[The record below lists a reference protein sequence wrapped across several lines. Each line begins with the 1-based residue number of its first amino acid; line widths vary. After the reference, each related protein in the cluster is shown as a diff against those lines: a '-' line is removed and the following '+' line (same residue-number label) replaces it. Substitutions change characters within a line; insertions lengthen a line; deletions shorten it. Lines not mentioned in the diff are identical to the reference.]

1 MHARNRLLLRLCA
14 SAAGLIAATS
24 CEKSPPAPAPVAAPV
39 VSAKL
44 AVGAAS
50 SLKELCEST
59 AATFE
64 ASHAG
69 TKLQFSFDASST
81 ISRQIEA
88 GGTFQCILSA
98 DAADVDRLAAKV
110 DAASRVKFLS
120 NRLVIVARPDLPTK
134 IASADSLKDL
144 PGRLALGGEAV
155 PVGKYARAFL
165 AKKGLL
171 DALQPKIVNADNVRA
186 ALTLVESGA
195 ADAAIVYAT
204 DARVATKA
212 KLAFAVP
219 ADDDPGPE
227 YVAAAVAGSSA
238 AAHDYVKWLHSSA
251 FQEAAGKLGF
261 VRVEQ

>member
-1 MHARNRLLLRLCA
+1 MNTRALVLLAL
-14 SAAGLIAATS
+14 AGLAAACT
-24 CEKSPPAPAPVAAPV
+24 ERAPDPAPAKPAA
-39 VSAKL
+39 ATTL
-44 AVGAAS
+44 TVGAAS

-59 AATFE
+59 TAMFE

-69 TKLQFSFDASST
+69 TKLRFSFDASST

-98 DAADVDRLAAKV
+98 DAANVDRLAARV

-120 NRLVIVARPDLPTK
+120 NRLVVVARPDLPAK
-134 IASADSLKDL
+134 IASADSLRDL
-144 PGRLALGGEAV
+144 PGKLALGGEAV
-155 PVGKYARAFL
+155 PVGRYARAYL
-165 AKKGLL
+165 TKKGLL

-186 ALTLVESGA
+186 ALALVESGA

-204 DARVATKA
+204 DARVATRA
-212 KLAFAVP
+212 RLDFEVP
-219 ADDDPGPE
+219 AGDDPGPE

-238 AAHDYVKWLHSSA
+238 AAHDYVKWLQSAA
-251 FQEAAGKLGF
+251 FQQVAGKLGF

>member
-1 MHARNRLLLRLCA
+1 MHSRSRLLLRFCA
-14 SAAGLIAATS
+14 SAAGLFAAAS
-24 CEKSPPAPAPVAAPV
+24 CEKSPDAPAPAPAPV

-44 AVGAAS
+44 TVGAAA

-98 DAADVDRLAAKV
+98 DAANVDRLAAQV

-120 NRLVIVARPDLPTK
+120 NRLVVVVRPDLPTK

-144 PGRLALGGEAV
+144 PGKLALGGEAV
-155 PVGKYARAFL
+155 PAGKYARAFL
-165 AKKGLL
+165 AKEGLL
-171 DALQPKIVNADNVRA
+171 EALQPKIVSADNVRA
-186 ALTLVESGA
+186 ALALVESGV

-204 DARVATKA
+204 DAKVATKA
-212 KLAFAVP
+212 KLAFEVP
-219 ADDDPGPE
+219 AADPE

-238 AAHDYVKWLHSSA
+238 AAHDYVKWLQSAA
-251 FQEAAGKLGF
+251 FQEAAAKLGF